1 MAKTIYVSD
10 FDDTLA
16 TTSAVIYVTD
26 ASGKRRSMSPADYA
40 VYDAEDGDEFDY
52 SEFDDLIDPRPIP
65 RYVRLLRKAVESP
78 RVDKV
83 SILTARGKVEP
94 VARFLKMVGIT
105 KDIKI
110 VALGSSD
117 PERKKSYLAKQIED
131 GYTRMAFVDDSP
143 KNVDVARQLM
153 DEHPTAKILV
163 HHVKPHEHTPK
174 STEDGEPRSPRTA
187 RDLTARVK
195 NPITGRDIL
204 VKTALNY
211 PPDHPAHLAV
221 TK

>member
-26 ASGKRRSMSPADYA
+26 SSGNTRKMSPADYA
-40 VYDAEDGDEFDY
+40 VYEPQEGDTFDY

-65 RYVRLLRKAVESP
+65 RYVRLLRKASKSDKI
-78 RVDKV
+78 DKV
-83 SILTARGKVEP
+83 AILTARGKVEP
-94 VARFLKMVGIT
+94 VAKFLKMVGMPGG
-105 KDIKI
+105 IKI
-110 VALGSSD
+110 VALGDSN
-117 PERKKSYLAKQIED
+117 PERKKAYLKKQIEK

-143 KNVDVARQLM
+143 KNVEVARELGK
-153 DEHPTAKILV
+153 EYPNARVLV
-163 HHVKPHEHTPK
+163 HQVKPHEHQV
-174 STEDGEPRSPRTA
+174 DEPMADKTK
-187 RDLTARVK
+187 RDPGARVK

-211 PPDHPAHLAV
+211 PPDHPAHQAAI
-221 TK
+221 K

>member
-26 ASGKRRSMSPADYA
+26 SSGNTRKMSPADYA
-40 VYDAEDGDEFDY
+40 VYEPQEGDTFDY

-65 RYVRLLRKAVESP
+65 RYVRLLRKASKSDKI
-78 RVDKV
+78 DKV
-83 SILTARGKVEP
+83 AILTARGKVEP
-94 VARFLKMVGIT
+94 VAKFLKMVGMPG
-105 KDIKI
+105 DIKI
-110 VALGSSD
+110 VALGDSN
-117 PERKKSYLAKQIED
+117 PERKKAYLKKQIEK

-143 KNVDVARQLM
+143 KNVEVARELGK
-153 DEHPTAKILV
+153 EHPNARVLV
-163 HHVKPHEHTPK
+163 HQVKPHEHQVDKPMTDK
-174 STEDGEPRSPRTA
+174 TK
-187 RDLTARVK
+187 RDPDARVK

-211 PPDHPAHLAV
+211 PPDHPAHQAAI
-221 TK
+221 K

>member
-26 ASGKRRSMSPADYA
+26 SSGQKRSMSPAEYA
-40 VYDAEDGDEFDY
+40 VYDAKEGDSFDY

-65 RYVRLLRKAVESP
+65 RYVRLLRKATESDK
-78 RVDKV
+78 VDKV
-83 SILTARGKVEP
+83 AILTARGKVEP
-94 VARFLKMVGIT
+94 VAKFLKMVGMPG
-105 KDIKI
+105 DIKI
-110 VALGSSD
+110 VALGDSN
-117 PERKKSYLAKQIED
+117 PERKKAYLKKQIEK

-143 KNVDVARQLM
+143 KNVEVAKELG
-153 DEHPTAKILV
+153 DEYPNARVLV
-163 HHVKPHEHTPK
+163 HQVKPHEHQIDKPVVGKTK
-174 STEDGEPRSPRTA
+174 
-187 RDLTARVK
+187 RDLAARVK

-211 PPDHPAHLAV
+211 PPDHPAHQAV

>member
-26 ASGKRRSMSPADYA
+26 SSGQKRSMSPAEYA
-40 VYDAEDGDEFDY
+40 VYDAKEGDSFDY

-65 RYVRLLRKAVESP
+65 RYVRLLRKAIQSDK
-78 RVDKV
+78 VDKV
-83 SILTARGKVEP
+83 AILTARGKVEP
-94 VARFLKMVGIT
+94 VARFLKMVGIQS
-105 KDIKI
+105 DVKI
-110 VALGSSD
+110 VALGDSN
-117 PERKKSYLAKQIED
+117 PERKKSYLAKQIEK

-143 KNVDVARQLM
+143 KNVEVAKELRN
-153 DEHPTAKILV
+153 EYPNSRILV
-163 HHVKPHEHTPK
+163 HQVKPHEHQTEK
-174 STEDGEPRSPRTA
+174 SMNDKTT
-187 RDLTARVK
+187 RDPNARVT

-211 PPDHPAHLAV
+211 PPDHPAHQAAI
-221 TK
+221 K